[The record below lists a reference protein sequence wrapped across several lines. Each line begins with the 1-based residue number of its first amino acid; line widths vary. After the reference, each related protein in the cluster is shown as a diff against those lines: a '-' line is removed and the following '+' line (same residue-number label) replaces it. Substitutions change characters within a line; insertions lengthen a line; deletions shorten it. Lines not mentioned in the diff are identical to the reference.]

1 MRGALTLLVL
11 IVLLPLL
18 AVQAGIYTAW
28 YFGRLSD
35 VSAGLWI
42 AGGLNLLVV
51 VVSLFL
57 ARITS
62 ESLIRQL
69 QRLHSHA
76 IAIGRGKLDH
86 STKVSGVRELSELA
100 VAFNKMGDAVQK
112 ARRELETSNDALDQ
126 RVRKRTVE
134 LADAVRRLE
143 KEVRDR
149 INAEQ
154 SLLESEQR
162 YRSLTMATTSIVW
175 ITNEKGAVVKDLPS
189 WREFTGQSKED
200 IVGWGWSDA
209 LHPEDRKRTQEIWR
223 KSVETRTQ
231 YDTEYR
237 IRRKDGQYRTMAA
250 RGVPVT
256 DKDGKIREWIGTC
269 TDVTEQKQVEK
280 ELAKHRDNLEE
291 MIARRTHELQ
301 SSNRKLEKEI
311 GEHKATGKELHRA
324 VVKLARSNKELEQ
337 FAYVASHDLQ
347 EPLRVVSGYVQLI
360 QRRYADRLD
369 ADADQFIGYIV
380 YGVTQMQQLITDLLN
395 YSRVGTRGRP
405 FMKVDL
411 EAVLDRALA
420 NLKEVVRESDAH
432 ITHEP
437 LPEIVGDETHLMQL
451 FQNLIGNAVKFSGER
466 RPKIDISVRQ
476 ADGHWRFAV
485 SDNGIGIDRKYWDK
499 LFVIFQRLHTRQKY
513 TGNGIGL
520 AICKKIVERHGGKIW
535 LDSKLG
541 TGTTFFFTIKGDLPE
556 ESFGDSGLIS
566 LPASIKL

>member
-1 MRGALTLLVL
+1 MRGALMLLVL
-11 IVLLPLL
+11 TVLVPLL
-18 AVQAGIYTAW
+18 VVQAGIYTAW
-28 YFGRLSD
+28 YFGRLSE

-42 AGGLNLLVV
+42 VGGLSLLVAI
-51 VVSLFL
+51 VSLLL

-62 ESLIRQL
+62 KSLIRQL

-76 IAIGRGKLDH
+76 IAIGEGNYDH
-86 STKVSGVRELSELA
+86 STKTSGVMELAELA
-100 VAFNKMGDAVQK
+100 VAFNQMGEAVQK
-112 ARRELETSNDALDQ
+112 ARSELETSNDALDQ

-154 SLLESEQR
+154 SLVRSEQQ

-189 WREFTGQSKED
+189 WRAFTGQSKGD
-200 IVGWGWSDA
+200 IAGLGWNDA
-209 LHPEDRKRTQEIWR
+209 LHPDDRKRAQEFWR
-223 KSVETRTQ
+223 KSVETCTQ

-237 IRRKDGQYRTMAA
+237 IRRKDGQYREMAV

-256 DKDGKIREWIGTC
+256 DQDGHIREWIGTC
-269 TDVTEQKQVEK
+269 TEQKQVEE

-291 MIARRTHELQ
+291 MVARRTHELQ

-369 ADADQFIGYIV
+369 VDADQFIGYIV
-380 YGVTQMQQLITDLLN
+380 NGVTQMQQLITDLLN

-405 FMKVDL
+405 FMKVGL
-411 EAVLDRALA
+411 EAVLDRALV
-420 NLKEVVRESDAH
+420 NLGEVVRESESQ
-432 ITHEP
+432 ISHEP
-437 LPEIVGDETHLMQL
+437 LPEIVGDETQLMQL
-451 FQNLIGNAVKFSGER
+451 FQNLIGNAVKFSGGR
-466 RPKIDISVRQ
+466 RPKINISVRQ
-476 ADGHWRFAV
+476 ADEHWRFAV
-485 SDNGIGIDRKYWDK
+485 SDNGIGIDPKYWDK
-499 LFVIFQRLHTRQKY
+499 LFVIFQRLHSRQKY

-520 AICKKIVERHGGKIW
+520 AICKRIVERHGGIIW
-535 LDSKLG
+535 LDSKLSE
-541 TGTTFFFTIKGDLPE
+541 GTTFFFTIKGNLPE

-566 LPASIKL
+566 LPASIQL